1 MTKVLVIGDI
11 IIDKYIY
18 GTSNRLSPEGPIP
31 IVNLESVRETSG
43 GAGNLFENLKSL
55 GVDADLLTYDGDK
68 SVKTRVFSDSHYV
81 TRIDEDHIIDG
92 DQMLLDIKKIDF
104 SPYTYV
110 VLSDY
115 AKGVLT
121 YAKEIIAHINTFGC
135 KVIVDPKRDASH
147 YEGAWLIKPNKLEET
162 QYNFSEHDW
171 NWIVTDSNLP
181 VRAKIDNISYTIQP
195 KDVDVNDVTGAG
207 DCFLAA
213 FVYALVDGITMHNA
227 LKLACAGATES
238 VKHVGT
244 YVLEERDLKKKVI
257 FTNGCFDVLH
267 KGHLTLLKK
276 ARNMGDKL
284 IVGLNSDS
292 SVNTLK
298 GGDRPFNDIQTR
310 IEQLEL
316 IPYVDEV
323 IVFDEYDPILLI
335 KKLRPDIIV
344 KGGDYRVEEVV
355 GHDIAPVRI
364 IPLVEGYSTTEILKD
379 RK

>member
-55 GVDADLLTYDGDK
+55 GVDAELLTYDGDK

-195 KDVDVNDVTGAG
+195 KM
-207 DCFLAA
+207 L
-213 FVYALVDGITMHNA
+213 M
-227 LKLACAGATES
+227 
-238 VKHVGT
+238 
-244 YVLEERDLKKKVI
+244 
-257 FTNGCFDVLH
+257 
-267 KGHLTLLKK
+267 
-276 ARNMGDKL
+276 
-284 IVGLNSDS
+284 
-292 SVNTLK
+292 
-298 GGDRPFNDIQTR
+298 
-310 IEQLEL
+310 
-316 IPYVDEV
+316 
-323 IVFDEYDPILLI
+323 
-335 KKLRPDIIV
+335 
-344 KGGDYRVEEVV
+344 
-355 GHDIAPVRI
+355 
-364 IPLVEGYSTTEILKD
+364 
-379 RK
+379 